1 MANPGAEPINCSV
14 RDLYHINPDLSRKKY
29 AKMRITRGRRHS
41 RRRSADRLYI
51 VAIGIEHKRTVIIR
65 MVLRPETR
73 RSVIHSAGRQA
84 GGVEG
89 IDRRAVG
96 RREGDMRIGHHLVA
110 LADPKERL
118 S

>member
-1 MANPGAEPINCSV
+1 
-14 RDLYHINPDLSRKKY
+14 
-29 AKMRITRGRRHS
+29 
-41 RRRSADRLYI
+41 
-51 VAIGIEHKRTVIIR
+51 
-65 MVLRPETR
+65 MVLRPETG

-118 S
+118 SVRAIASEFSSVAGQPFDADRFSSTAGRSDTRGEGADIG